1 MEQGK
6 KQCFQAQDTTSTS
19 SKGMSADWRT
29 ETVQLELFPKLTSV
43 RHCKDIFSES
53 GIKYFAFSAQNFFSH
68 NKETAEY
75 CCVLLGAK
83 TFALSQ

>member
-1 MEQGK
+1 
-6 KQCFQAQDTTSTS
+6 
-19 SKGMSADWRT
+19 MSADWGT
-29 ETVQLELFPKLTSV
+29 ETAQLELFSKLTSV
-43 RHCKDIFSES
+43 RHRKDIFSES
-53 GIKYFAFSAQNFFSH
+53 GIKYFAFSAQRYFFSH